1 MSGGL
6 RSLDAVRAALD
17 AGATRVVVG
26 TVAVTEPELVST
38 IVRAVGPDA
47 IAVGLDGK
55 HGMAAIR
62 GWVETSD
69 QTVEAVARRVLDGGA
84 RTIIYTDVA
93 RDGMLTG
100 PDIPGAVALQ
110 RLGARVVASGG
121 VSKLDDLRAVR
132 AAGLAG
138 AIVGRAIYEGH
149 FTVEEALA
157 CC

>member
-1 MSGGL
+1 M
-6 RSLDAVRAALD
+6 
-17 AGATRVVVG
+17 
-26 TVAVTEPELVST
+26 
-38 IVRAVGPDA
+38 
-47 IAVGLDGK
+47 
-55 HGMAAIR
+55 
-62 GWVETSD
+62 ETSD

-100 PDIPGAVALQ
+100 PDVAGAVALQ
-110 RLGARVVASGG
+110 RLGALVVASGG
-121 VSKLDDLRAVR
+121 VAKLDDLRAVR